1 MGLTRMGSLSLDSRI
16 PFGLITAALLAFFTH
31 RAQRSGE
38 AMNRFSILHRAQSPR
53 LFTVM
58 IVLRWIGVGALI
70 LISGAV
76 ALGSMPIP
84 NSN

>member
-38 AMNRFSILHRAQSPR
+38 AMNRFSILHRAQSRR
-53 LFTVM
+53 LFT
-58 IVLRWIGVGALI
+58 L
-70 LISGAV
+70 
-76 ALGSMPIP
+76 
-84 NSN
+84 